1 MKEIEIL
8 DKRKEREKHFL
19 KENGDIVAH
28 VYDEDIHFLKDG
40 KFEEI
45 DNTLIDDDEY
55 YTNKENAYK
64 VWFNK
69 NSKTDIMQMKINDH
83 YINIRLKEG
92 NDTDIIKNDISSK
105 LSSSVSYNEILN
117 NINFDYKVLS
127 NKVKECIVLKDKD
140 ADIDKLEFIIDTDL
154 ELLINTDKTISA
166 LKDNNEIFKIDA
178 PYMIDS
184 NNNISNDIS
193 YELFKIEKEYILKF
207 KINKAWLDADTT
219 VYPVVIDPTITN
231 SGQESSV
238 YDTYIYAGDTGVDRN
253 SKTYLK
259 VGVERTNNVDVIN
272 RALLKFELPTIGTGS
287 QVIDAQLTLRGY
299 PDTTNT
305 HIDTILNIY
314 RVTQDWNE
322 TDATWSEMND
332 KYDSRVEGVFYS
344 TRNYYYD
351 NDGNIILFMA
361 GTDLTNLVKKWYAD
375 TPNYGILI
383 KENKEVYTNDAIPMF
398 FSKNNNV
405 SGGNPK
411 PLLSVTYRNQNG
423 LETYMDYQNQ
433 VFTQGKIYQNNYN
446 GNLTAMFDVGTT
458 ISGKLP
464 VSLKWVYNTNDVI
477 LNQDIGCGI
486 GGKFN
491 LFQTVKQADEIKNEG
506 VKYLKYLDEDGTIHY
521 FLNKKVKY
529 DETNGFFTTNYEN
542 TFYDEDGLNLVIEKN
557 SSNYILKDKNGNQ
570 KKFVIN
576 SNVGYLTEITDVTG
590 NKITITYDSHNRIT
604 KVADANNAEIN
615 IVYATDKISII
626 SPDQTVILNF
636 NGACISSIVSI
647 LGTTVFAHN
656 KNNLIS
662 SITDITGKKIAYEYY
677 SESPYRIKKVLEYGI
692 NNTLGNYY
700 SIYYGYNATT
710 IIDNKEKARTIT
722 FNNSG
727 NPVSISSLKN
737 HNDITNAYGIKLDYG
752 ETERGV
758 TTKTNKLL
766 SNQIPLKYVRNL
778 LNNSSFEFD
787 DIQKIDF
794 LPLDTESI
802 SLASNVSHSGNRS
815 LKIICWSIKGG
826 NVYKSVTV
834 PKGKWYTFSAY
845 IKDAKVIHSNYSI
858 ELYLSYKN
866 KEGKEIC
873 SIGDFVVPT
882 DSFEKY
888 TATLY
893 YPEDAQSELKIQ
905 IYFEPY
911 ASIYMDDIQLEEG
924 EVANNY
930 NMLENSGFENGMT
943 GWTLIATDEN
953 DNDVKNQVFEVVNV
967 NEETKALKVKM
978 NPSNYSSF
986 SQNFNVKG
994 KAGDQYTISFWYK
1007 NEGFAGMESMGVNS
1021 YNNVS
1026 FNFNPV
1032 AEQQTDM
1039 MITKTFNPNEK
1050 EWQYFSQTFDAPWDF
1065 DSLMIKFSQSFNAN
1079 NLYVTNLNL
1088 FRDVRSVTYE
1098 YDENGNIITSKNLND
1113 EFNKFSYDKNNQL
1126 IRMTNPKGQNFTYEY
1141 DNIVTDRALRGVS
1154 GTGISNEVEYDEFGN
1169 PISTKIVNRGNGELI
1184 NNNLYVIRLKGT
1196 NKVIRLI
1203 DDVIEIK
1210 DDTCKHDKWIIE
1222 QCVISNVEYYKLKHY
1237 IVDKYLTVVDDCL
1250 IFTSD
1255 SGDASL
1261 FKLIKNDDG
1270 SYLIQNKMNSK
1281 YIKYY
1286 NTVAVSELI
1295 EDDINYQFYFENS
1308 ESKVFIENS
1317 SQYTDNGRFITSTTD
1332 SNFNKTIYD
1341 IDPINGLINSVTNA
1355 KNQKICYEYNDKNQL
1370 SSVIDNNKI
1379 VTYEY
1384 NNQNMLSKIIQGDR
1398 QYNFNYDEFLNLES
1412 VKIGNNI
1419 ALITNNYEN
1428 NNGNLLSISFGNNQS
1443 ISYEYD
1449 NFDRIKTI
1457 TKMNDVYNY
1466 KYGNNGDLIKIIS
1479 NDRVAKYTYDLS
1491 NRLCEYKNNDFKI
1504 QYCYDVNSNIINKKY
1519 TVSNLEETITKQ
1531 LNDDDMIVNMSIGNN
1546 EFNYNYDSIGRITNS
1561 NINNTYDVNYEY
1573 VTNGNRTTLLVKIID
1588 NNGDKYKYKYDE
1600 LNNITH
1606 IYHNDILENKY
1617 YYDEYNELIKE
1628 HNYITNQTIRYKYDQ
1643 YGNLLYKKVN
1653 ELNTYNQLSEIKYE
1667 YNNLEWVDQLTK
1679 INDEIITY
1687 DSIGNPLTIGED
1699 KRLTWINGRQLNSYT
1714 DDSNNIT
1721 YKYDINGIR
1730 QSKTINNVET
1740 KYYVEGSSIIVEK
1753 TNNDVLYYIYNEADD
1768 LIGFKYNDTTYY
1780 YIKNSQRDIIGIM
1793 DSNYNI
1799 VARYCYDSWGN
1810 NIAIV
1815 DENGL
1820 DVTTDATHIANINP
1834 FRYRSYYYDKET
1846 KLYYLNTR
1854 YYNPV
1859 WGRFINS
1866 DSLLCSNQDILSYN
1880 LYTYCSNN
1888 PINFTDP
1895 SGQGIFKSIAKAI
1908 KKVTK
1913 VVKKV
1918 ATKVAKAIGEF
1929 VGSIVSV
1936 DYTTAVNSE
1945 PIKTGMPGI
1954 ISYETGTSV
1963 TSSKTVFGKENSLFK
1978 VTVTNNV
1985 DDFLGSTTSL
1995 STNTGFFNQTY
2006 ELGLTTINQSSSITI
2021 KDNTYSLN
2029 SGLDKL
2035 DLYMGFST
2043 STDLGNGSTNDY
2055 YGRFNVSVLIPI
2067 IIYGIVTGTCP
2078 SPEQIIPSFAY

>member
-55 YTNKENAYK
+55 YTNKENVYK

-69 NSKTDIMQMKINDH
+69 NSKTDIMQMETKDH
-83 YINIRLKEG
+83 YINIRLREG

-231 SGQESSV
+231 SGQENSV
-238 YDTYIYAGDTGVDRN
+238 YDTYIYASDTGVDRN
-253 SKTYLK
+253 NKAYLK

-272 RALLKFELPTIGTGS
+272 RALLKFDLPTIGTGS

-305 HIDTILNIY
+305 HIDTILNIH
-314 RVTQDWNE
+314 RVTQHWNE
-322 TDATWSEMND
+322 NDATWSEMND

-344 TRNYYYD
+344 TRNYYD

-446 GNLTAMFDVGTT
+446 GNLTAMFDVGNT

-491 LFQTVKQADEIKNEG
+491 LFQTISLATEINEEN
-506 VKYLKYLDEDGTIHY
+506 VEYLKYLDEDGTIHY
-521 FLNKKVKY
+521 FLNRKVKY
-529 DETNGFFTTNYEN
+529 DETNGFVTTNYEN
-542 TFYDEDGLNLVIEKN
+542 TFYDEDGLDLVIER
-557 SSNYILKDKNGNQ
+557 SSTNYVMKDKNNNR
-570 KKFVIN
+570 KKFVIQN
-576 SNVGYLTEITDVTG
+576 GIGYLTEITDVSG
-590 NKITITYDSHNRIT
+590 NKITISYDSHNRIT

-677 SESPYRIKKVLEYGI
+677 SESPYRIKKILEYGI

-815 LKIICWSIKGG
+815 LKIICWSVKGG

-858 ELYLSYKN
+858 QLYLSYKD

-930 NMLENSGFENGMT
+930 NMLENSGFENGTT

-967 NEETKALKVKM
+967 NEETKSLKVKM

-986 SQNFNVKG
+986 SQNFNIKG

-1050 EWQYFSQTFDAPWDF
+1050 EWQYFSQTFNAPWDF
-1065 DSLMIKFSQSFNAN
+1065 DSLMIKFSQSLNAN

-1141 DNIVTDRALRGVS
+1141 DNIVTDRVLRGVS
-1154 GTGISNEVEYDEFGN
+1154 GTGISNEVEYDSFGN
-1169 PISTKIVNRGNGELI
+1169 PIITRIISRGQMLKPMNGT
-1184 NNNLYVIRLKGT
+1184 YKIRLKGT
-1196 NKVIRLI
+1196 NNSLKLINSQIVITNDI
-1203 DDVIEIK
+1203 
-1210 DDTCKHDKWIIE
+1210 CGHDKWILTK
-1222 QCVISNVEYYKLKHY
+1222 VTSNNNDYFRINHS
-1237 IVDKYLTVVDDCL
+1237 IVTDKYLSIVDNTIL
-1250 IFTSD
+1250 LTSNQ
-1255 SGDASL
+1255 GDNSL
-1261 FKLIKNDDG
+1261 FKLIKQDNG
-1270 SYLIQNKMNSK
+1270 SYLIQSKSNHKYLKYHSNLLSLEELIENDENFEFYFESNIDGEFIENNAEYTSDGK
-1281 YIKYY
+1281 YIK
-1286 NTVAVSELI
+1286 
-1295 EDDINYQFYFENS
+1295 
-1308 ESKVFIENS
+1308 
-1317 SQYTDNGRFITSTTD
+1317 STTD
-1332 SNFNKTIYD
+1332 TNFNRTIYD
-1341 IDPINGLINSVTNA
+1341 IDSITGLPKSITNSKGKTTN
-1355 KNQKICYEYNDKNQL
+1355 YTYNDKKQITSITNENRT
-1370 SSVIDNNKI
+1370 VN
-1379 VTYEY
+1379 YEY
-1384 NNQNMLSKIIQGDR
+1384 NNQNMLSRIIQDDR
-1398 QYNFNYDEFLNLES
+1398 IYNFNYDEFLNIKNI
-1412 VKIGNNI
+1412 KIGDNVT
-1419 ALITNNYEN
+1419 LITNNYED
-1428 NNGNLLSISFGNNQS
+1428 NNGNLVSSTYGNNH
-1443 ISYEYD
+1443 IVNYEYD
-1449 NFDRIKTI
+1449 EYNRIKKLI
-1457 TKMNDVYNY
+1457 KMNDIYHY
-1466 KYGNNGDLIKIIS
+1466 YYGNNGDLLKIKS
-1479 NDRVAKYTYDLS
+1479 NDDLIEYIYDSAKRLYQHKFNQFNIKYNYDS
-1491 NRLCEYKNNDFKI
+1491 NNNVISENYKLNSIEHTI
-1504 QYCYDVNSNIINKKY
+1504 QN
-1519 TVSNLEETITKQ
+1519 T
-1531 LNDDDMIVNMSIGNN
+1531 LNDDDAIVKVVLDND
-1546 EFNYNYDSIGRITNS
+1546 EFNYNYDSLGRLINNNINS
-1561 NINNTYDVNYEY
+1561 NYNINYDY
-1573 VTNGNRTTLLVKIID
+1573 VKNGKRTSLLVRSIS
-1588 NNGDKYKYKYDE
+1588 NNNDIFKYKYDK

-1617 YYDEYNELIKE
+1617 YYDKYNQLIRE
-1628 HNYITNQTIRYKYDQ
+1628 NNYLLEQTIRYKYDNL
-1643 YGNLLYKKVN
+1643 GNLVYKRIF
-1653 ELNTYNQLSEIKYE
+1653 ELDTYNQLDQNKYE
-1667 YNNLEWVDQLTK
+1667 YNNLDWKDQLTK
-1679 INDEIITY
+1679 FNDKTITY
-1687 DSIGNPLTIGED
+1687 DEIGNPLTIGENII
-1699 KRLTWINGRQLNSYT
+1699 LNWINGRQLYSYT
-1714 DDSNNIT
+1714 DSTNLIT
-1721 YKYDINGIR
+1721 YKYNKDGVRI
-1730 QSKTINNVET
+1730 SKIVNNIET
-1740 KYYVEGSSIIVEK
+1740 KYFLEGNSIIVEQ
-1753 TNNDVLYYIYNEADD
+1753 TGDNMLYYMYSNGE
-1768 LIGFKYNDTTYY
+1768 LVGFKYNDTSYY
-1780 YIKNSQRDIIGIM
+1780 YIKNNQDDIIGIL

-1799 VARYCYDSWGN
+1799 IAKYKYDSWGN
-1810 NIAIV
+1810 ILSIT
-1815 DENGL
+1815 DE
-1820 DVTTDATHIANINP
+1820 TDNDISNNSTHIANINP

-1846 KLYYLNTR
+1846 KLYYLNSR
-1854 YYNPV
+1854 YYNPI
-1859 WGRFINS
+1859 WGRFISS
-1866 DSLLCSNQDILSYN
+1866 DNYISTSNGMLGYN
-1880 LYTYCSNN
+1880 MFIYCNNN
-1888 PINFTDP
+1888 PIKHTDY
-1895 SGQGIFKSIAKAI
+1895 SGHGFLLGIVAVGLIGTGLFLANSIRKLKKSKKEISKVQEKKNVPDKTEKLNQTMQKNAQIMQKAVEGQNVVQKLNTFKEYVTDDSIFDL
-1908 KKVTK
+1908 KKT
-1913 VVKKV
+1913 
-1918 ATKVAKAIGEF
+1918 EEW
-1929 VGSIVSV
+1929 
-1936 DYTTAVNSE
+1936 NE
-1945 PIKTGMPGI
+1945 PITYDGVVMEPQDIGNFHYGYIGRSIGI
-1954 ISYETGTSV
+1954 PEIILYGGAGINQL
-1963 TSSKTVFGKENSLFK
+1963 SKYGKETAEYCFTISFC
-1978 VTVTNNV
+1978 
-1985 DDFLGSTTSL
+1985 DDPRD
-1995 STNTGFFNQTY
+1995 
-2006 ELGLTTINQSSSITI
+2006 TIFIR
-2021 KDNTYSLN
+2021 
-2029 SGLDKL
+2029 
-2035 DLYMGFST
+2035 MGAMKYDS
-2043 STDLGNGSTNDY
+2043 
-2055 YGRFNVSVLIPI
+2055 
-2067 IIYGIVTGTCP
+2067 
-2078 SPEQIIPSFAY
+2078 EH

>member
-83 YINIRLKEG
+83 YINIRLKDG

-127 NKVKECIVLKDKD
+127 NKVKECIVLKDRD

-193 YELFKIEKEYILKF
+193 YELFKIEKGYILKF

-219 VYPVVIDPTITN
+219 AYPVVIDPTITN

-305 HIDTILNIY
+305 HIDTILNIH

-361 GTDLTNLVKKWYAD
+361 STDLTNLVKKWYAD

-433 VFTQGKIYQNNYN
+433 VFTQGKLYQNNYN

-521 FLNKKVKY
+521 FLNRKVKY
-529 DETNGFFTTNYEN
+529 DETNGFVTMDYEN
-542 TFYDEDGLNLVIEKN
+542 TFYDEDGLDLVIER
-557 SSNYILKDKNGNQ
+557 SSNNYVMKDKNNNR
-570 KKFVIN
+570 KKFVIQN
-576 SNVGYLTEITDVTG
+576 GIGYLTEIIDVSE
-590 NKITITYDSHNRIT
+590 NKITISYDSNNRII
-604 KVADANNAEIN
+604 KIIDANSAEIN

-636 NGACISSIVSI
+636 NGACISSIVSS

-858 ELYLSYKN
+858 QLYLSYKD

-1141 DNIVTDRALRGVS
+1141 DNIVTDRVLRGVS

-1169 PISTKIVNRGNGELI
+1169 PIITRIISRGQMLNPMNGT
-1184 NNNLYVIRLKGT
+1184 YKIRLKGT
-1196 NKVIRLI
+1196 NNSLKLINSQIVITNDI
-1203 DDVIEIK
+1203 
-1210 DDTCKHDKWIIE
+1210 CGHDKWILTK
-1222 QCVISNVEYYKLKHY
+1222 VTSNNIDYFIINHS
-1237 IVDKYLTVVDDCL
+1237 IVTDKYLSVVDNTIL
-1250 IFTSD
+1250 LTSNQ
-1255 SGDASL
+1255 GDNSL
-1261 FKLIKNDDG
+1261 FKLIKQDNG
-1270 SYLIQNKMNSK
+1270 SYLIQSKSNHKYLKYHSNLLSLEELIENDENFEFYFESNIDGEFIENNAEYTSDGK
-1281 YIKYY
+1281 YIK
-1286 NTVAVSELI
+1286 SI
-1295 EDDINYQFYFENS
+1295 
-1308 ESKVFIENS
+1308 
-1317 SQYTDNGRFITSTTD
+1317 TDT
-1332 SNFNKTIYD
+1332 NFNRTIYD
-1341 IDPINGLINSVTNA
+1341 IDSITGLTKSITNSNGKTTN
-1355 KNQKICYEYNDKNQL
+1355 YTYNDKKQITSITNENRT
-1370 SSVIDNNKI
+1370 VN
-1379 VTYEY
+1379 YEY
-1384 NNQNMLSKIIQGDR
+1384 NNQNMLSRIIQGDR
-1398 QYNFNYDEFLNLES
+1398 IYNFNYDEFLNIKNI
-1412 VKIGNNI
+1412 KIGDNVT
-1419 ALITNNYEN
+1419 LITNNYED
-1428 NNGNLLSISFGNNQS
+1428 NNGNLVSSTYGNNH
-1443 ISYEYD
+1443 IVNYEYD
-1449 NFDRIKTI
+1449 EYNRIKKLI
-1457 TKMNDVYNY
+1457 KMNDIYHY
-1466 KYGNNGDLIKIIS
+1466 YYGNNGDLLKIKS
-1479 NDRVAKYTYDLS
+1479 NDDLIEYIYDSAKRLYQHKFNQFNIKYNYDS
-1491 NRLCEYKNNDFKI
+1491 NN
-1504 QYCYDVNSNIINKKY
+1504 NIINKNYKLNN
-1519 TVSNLEETITKQ
+1519 VSHTIQNT
-1531 LNDDDMIVNMSIGNN
+1531 LNDDDTITKVVLDND
-1546 EFNYNYDSIGRITNS
+1546 EFNYNYDSLGRLASS
-1561 NINNTYDVNYEY
+1561 NINNNFNTNYEY
-1573 VTNGNRTTLLVKIID
+1573 ITNGKRTSLLVKSIG
-1588 NNGDKYKYKYDE
+1588 NNNDKYSYKYDK

-1606 IYHNDILENKY
+1606 IYHNGNLENRY
-1617 YYDEYNELIKE
+1617 YYDDYNELTKE
-1628 HNYITNQTIRYKYDQ
+1628 DNYLLNKTIRYKYDDL
-1643 YGNLLYKKVN
+1643 GNLLFKKVY
-1653 ELNTYNQLSEIKYE
+1653 ELNTYNQLKQDKYE
-1667 YNNLEWVDQLTK
+1667 YANTNWCDQLTK
-1679 INDEIITY
+1679 FNDDIITY
-1687 DSIGNPLTIGED
+1687 DGIGNPLTIGED
-1699 KRLTWINGRQLNSYT
+1699 ITLNWINGRQLNSYT
-1714 DDSNNIT
+1714 DSNNVIT
-1721 YKYDINGIR
+1721 YKYNKDGIR
-1730 QSKTINNVET
+1730 TSKIINNVET
-1740 KYYVEGSSIIVEK
+1740 KYYLEGSSIIIEK
-1753 TNNDVLYYIYNEADD
+1753 TGDNMLYYMYSNGE
-1768 LIGFKYNDTTYY
+1768 LVGFKYNDNIYY
-1780 YIKNSQRDIIGIM
+1780 YMKNSQRDIIGIL

-1799 VARYCYDSWGN
+1799 IAKYTYDSWGTAIS
-1810 NIAIV
+1810 IA
-1815 DENGL
+1815 DGNGN
-1820 DVTTDATHIANINP
+1820 DVSNDLTHIANINP
-1834 FRYRSYYYDKET
+1834 FRYRGYYYDKEIN
-1846 KLYYLNTR
+1846 LYYLNSR
-1854 YYNPV
+1854 YYNSV
-1859 WGRFINS
+1859 WGRFINADNYVS
-1866 DSLLCSNQDILSYN
+1866 TDTGTLGYNMFIYCNNNWVNYKDKDGHGLFALAVVATVAMAALVVNTIKQKKKAKKEIEKLQQKQNVPDKTKEIDQMMKNNAQNLVNKTANQIPIQKLYTFAKSVASGSENDLKRTDAWEGETVSYRGMVLEAQDIGNLNFGYIGRAMGYDIDFLTAGAGIVQLYEHYDNPETYLNCFTSSLCDDPRDTYYIKLGAIIYDSLN
-1880 LYTYCSNN
+1880 
-1888 PINFTDP
+1888 
-1895 SGQGIFKSIAKAI
+1895 
-1908 KKVTK
+1908 
-1913 VVKKV
+1913 
-1918 ATKVAKAIGEF
+1918 
-1929 VGSIVSV
+1929 
-1936 DYTTAVNSE
+1936 
-1945 PIKTGMPGI
+1945 
-1954 ISYETGTSV
+1954 
-1963 TSSKTVFGKENSLFK
+1963 
-1978 VTVTNNV
+1978 
-1985 DDFLGSTTSL
+1985 
-1995 STNTGFFNQTY
+1995 
-2006 ELGLTTINQSSSITI
+2006 
-2021 KDNTYSLN
+2021 
-2029 SGLDKL
+2029 
-2035 DLYMGFST
+2035 
-2043 STDLGNGSTNDY
+2043 
-2055 YGRFNVSVLIPI
+2055 
-2067 IIYGIVTGTCP
+2067 
-2078 SPEQIIPSFAY
+2078 